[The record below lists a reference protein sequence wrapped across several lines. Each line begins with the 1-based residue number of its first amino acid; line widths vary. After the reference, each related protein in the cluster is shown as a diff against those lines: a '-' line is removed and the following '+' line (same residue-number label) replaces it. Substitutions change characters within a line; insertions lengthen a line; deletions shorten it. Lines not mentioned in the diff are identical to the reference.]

1 LDYVIEPVP
10 IDLPLL
16 HPNKTRLTH
25 IACGRAHT
33 VIVTDNEGGAYT
45 TLLAVC
51 VIVSS
56 HSYLMSEERWHAD
69 S

>member
-33 VIVTDNEGGAYT
+33 VIVTDNEGGRYT
-45 TLLAVC
+45 AAASCVCYLSEATAV
-51 VIVSS
+51 
-56 HSYLMSEERWHAD
+56 
-69 S
+69 